1 METNGMKKKL
11 IFIIG
16 CAIFTIL
23 SAISSSLLGA
33 MSISWENLFQKESLE
48 ARVFFELRIPRI
60 LLGLMVGGSL
70 AWSGSLAQ
78 GLFRNPIIDPG
89 LIGITAGCSLFAAIA
104 IVLGAS
110 IPFLHSIWSVVLF
123 SFIGGIL
130 SSFLI
135 FFFAKSKGR
144 TDIFS
149 LLLSGIAVNAICY
162 SAIGILS
169 YIANESQLRN
179 LSLWNMGS
187 LGGGSWSN
195 LKSFSFFLIFPIFV
209 SPFIANQLN
218 VFILGEREASHL
230 GVSTELLKT
239 IAILFVG
246 VSTGACISLVGN
258 IGFVG
263 LAVPHIVRLAIG
275 QDYRYLLVTSY
286 LLGGGLLCFADG
298 ICRVIIAPSEIPV
311 GIATA
316 LLGSPFFLSLIRK
329 RMPHV

>member
-1 METNGMKKKL
+1 MKKKT
-11 IFIIG
+11 IFILG
-16 CAIFTIL
+16 CTIFTIL
-23 SAISSSLLGA
+23 SAILSSLLGA
-33 MSISWENLFQKESLE
+33 MNISLENLLQKNSLE
-48 ARVFFELRIPRI
+48 SRVFFELRIPRI

-110 IPFLHSIWSVVLF
+110 FSFLHSIWSVVLF

-187 LGGGSWSN
+187 LGGSSWSN
-195 LKSFSFFLIFPIFV
+195 LKSFSLFLIFPIAV

-230 GVSTELLKT
+230 GISTELLKT
-239 IAILFVG
+239 ITILFIG
-246 VSTGACISLVGN
+246 VSTGTCISLVGN

-275 QDYRYLLVTSY
+275 QDYRYLLFTSY
-286 LLGGGLLCFADG
+286 ILGGGLLCFADG
-298 ICRVIIAPSEIPV
+298 ICRVVIAPSEIPV

-329 RMPHV
+329 RMTHV

>member
-1 METNGMKKKL
+1 METNRMKKKT
-11 IFIIG
+11 IFILG
-16 CAIFTIL
+16 CTIFTIL
-23 SAISSSLLGA
+23 SAILSSLLGA
-33 MSISWENLFQKESLE
+33 MNISLENLLQKNSLE
-48 ARVFFELRIPRI
+48 SRVFFELRIPRI

-110 IPFLHSIWSVVLF
+110 FSFLHSIWSVVLF

-187 LGGGSWSN
+187 LGGSSWSN
-195 LKSFSFFLIFPIFV
+195 LKSFSLFLIFPIAV

-230 GVSTELLKT
+230 GISTELLKT
-239 IAILFVG
+239 ITILFIG
-246 VSTGACISLVGN
+246 VSTGTCISLVGN

-275 QDYRYLLVTSY
+275 QDYRYLLFTSY
-286 LLGGGLLCFADG
+286 ILGGGLLCFADG
-298 ICRVIIAPSEIPV
+298 ICRVVIAPSEIPV

-329 RMPHV
+329 RMTHV

>member
-1 METNGMKKKL
+1 MKKKT
-11 IFIIG
+11 IFILG
-16 CAIFTIL
+16 CTIFTIL
-23 SAISSSLLGA
+23 SAILSSLLGA
-33 MSISWENLFQKESLE
+33 MNISLENLLQKNSLE
-48 ARVFFELRIPRI
+48 SRVFFELRIPRI

-110 IPFLHSIWSVVLF
+110 FSFLHSIWSVFLF

-187 LGGGSWSN
+187 LGGSSWSN
-195 LKSFSFFLIFPIFV
+195 LKSFSLFLIFPIAV

-230 GVSTELLKT
+230 GISTELLKT
-239 IAILFVG
+239 ITILFIG
-246 VSTGACISLVGN
+246 VSTGTCISLVGN

-275 QDYRYLLVTSY
+275 QDYRYLLFTSY
-286 LLGGGLLCFADG
+286 ILGGGLLCFADG
-298 ICRVIIAPSEIPV
+298 ICRVVIAPSEIPV

-329 RMPHV
+329 RMTHV

>member
-1 METNGMKKKL
+1 MKKI
-11 IFIIG
+11 IFILS
-16 CAIFTIL
+16 CALFTIV
-23 SAISSSLLGA
+23 AAVISSLLGA
-33 MSISWENLFQKESLE
+33 MQIGWEDLFRSDSMES
-48 ARVFFELRIPRI
+48 RVFFELRIPRI

-70 AWSGSLAQ
+70 AWSGALAQ
-78 GLFRNPIIDPG
+78 GLFRNPIVDPG
-89 LIGITAGCSLFAAIA
+89 LIGITAGCSLFASIA
-104 IVLGAS
+104 IVLGTS
-110 IPFLHSIWSVVLF
+110 IPFLNSIWSVVIF
-123 SFIGGIL
+123 SFVGGIF
-130 SSFLI
+130 SSFII

-149 LLLSGIAVNAICY
+149 LLLSGIAVNAICF

-187 LGGGSWSN
+187 LGGASWAN
-195 LKSFSFFLIFPIFV
+195 LKSFSCFFIFPIFI
-209 SPFIANQLN
+209 SPFIAKQLN
-218 VFILGEREASHL
+218 VLILGEREASHL
-230 GVSTELLKT
+230 GISTEFLKT
-239 IAILFVG
+239 SIILLIG
-246 VSTGACISLVGN
+246 VSVGACISLVGN

-275 QDYRYLLVTSY
+275 QDYRYLLITSY

-298 ICRVIIAPSEIPV
+298 ICRVIISPSEIPV

-329 RMPHV
+329 RMNHI

>member
-1 METNGMKKKL
+1 MKKI
-11 IFIIG
+11 IFILS
-16 CAIFTIL
+16 CALFTIV
-23 SAISSSLLGA
+23 AAVISSLLGA
-33 MSISWENLFQKESLE
+33 MHIGWEDLFRSDSMES
-48 ARVFFELRIPRI
+48 RVFFELRIPRI

-70 AWSGSLAQ
+70 AWSGALAQ
-78 GLFRNPIIDPG
+78 GLFRNPIVDPG
-89 LIGITAGCSLFAAIA
+89 LIGITAGCSFFASIA
-104 IVLGAS
+104 IVLGTS
-110 IPFLHSIWSVVLF
+110 IPFLNSIWSVVIF
-123 SFIGGIL
+123 SFVGGIS
-130 SSFLI
+130 SSFII

-149 LLLSGIAVNAICY
+149 LLLSGIAVNAICF

-187 LGGGSWSN
+187 LGGASWAN
-195 LKSFSFFLIFPIFV
+195 LKSFSCFFIFPIFI
-209 SPFIANQLN
+209 SPFIAKQLN
-218 VFILGEREASHL
+218 VLILGEREASHL
-230 GVSTELLKT
+230 GISTEFLKT
-239 IAILFVG
+239 SIILLIG
-246 VSTGACISLVGN
+246 VSVGASISLVGN

-275 QDYRYLLVTSY
+275 QDYRYLLITSY

-298 ICRVIIAPSEIPV
+298 ICRVIISPSEIPV

-329 RMPHV
+329 RMNHI

>member
-1 METNGMKKKL
+1 METNRMKKKT
-11 IFIIG
+11 IFIFG
-16 CAIFTIL
+16 CTIFTIL
-23 SAISSSLLGA
+23 SAILSSLLGA
-33 MSISWENLFQKESLE
+33 MNINLENVLQKNSLE
-48 ARVFFELRIPRI
+48 SRVFFELRIPRI

-110 IPFLHSIWSVVLF
+110 FSFLHSIWSVVLF

-187 LGGGSWSN
+187 LGGSSWSN
-195 LKSFSFFLIFPIFV
+195 LKSFSLFLIFPIAV

-218 VFILGEREASHL
+218 VFILGEREANHL
-230 GVSTELLKT
+230 GISTELLKT
-239 IAILFVG
+239 ITILFIG
-246 VSTGACISLVGN
+246 VSTGTCISLVGN

-275 QDYRYLLVTSY
+275 QDYRYLLFTSY
-286 LLGGGLLCFADG
+286 ILGGGLLCFADG
-298 ICRVIIAPSEIPV
+298 ICRVVIAPSEIPV

-329 RMPHV
+329 RMPLV

>member
-1 METNGMKKKL
+1 MKKKF
-11 IFIIG
+11 IFILG
-16 CAIFTIL
+16 CSIFTIL

-110 IPFLHSIWSVVLF
+110 ISFLHSIWSVVLF

>member
-1 METNGMKKKL
+1 MKKKF
-11 IFIIG
+11 IFILG

-48 ARVFFELRIPRI
+48 SRVFFELRIPRI

-179 LSLWNMGS
+179 LSLWNMGN

>member
-1 METNGMKKKL
+1 MKKKT
-11 IFIIG
+11 IFILG
-16 CAIFTIL
+16 CTIFTIL
-23 SAISSSLLGA
+23 SAILSSLLGA
-33 MSISWENLFQKESLE
+33 MNISLENLLQKNSLE
-48 ARVFFELRIPRI
+48 SRVFFELRIPRI

-110 IPFLHSIWSVVLF
+110 FSFLHSIWSVVLF

-187 LGGGSWSN
+187 LGGSSWSN
-195 LKSFSFFLIFPIFV
+195 LKSFSLFLIFPIAV

-230 GVSTELLKT
+230 GISTELLKT
-239 IAILFVG
+239 ITILFIG
-246 VSTGACISLVGN
+246 VSTGTCISLVGN

-275 QDYRYLLVTSY
+275 QDYRYLLFTSY
-286 LLGGGLLCFADG
+286 ILGGGLLCFADG
-298 ICRVIIAPSEIPV
+298 ICRVVIAPSEIPV

-329 RMPHV
+329 RMPLV

>member
-1 METNGMKKKL
+1 MKKKF
-11 IFIIG
+11 IFILG

-48 ARVFFELRIPRI
+48 SRVFFELRIPQI

-110 IPFLHSIWSVVLF
+110 IQFLHSIWSVVLF

-179 LSLWNMGS
+179 LSLWNMGN

>member
-1 METNGMKKKL
+1 MKKKA
-11 IFIIG
+11 IFILSCI
-16 CAIFTIL
+16 IFTIL
-23 SAISSSLLGA
+23 SAVTSSLLGA
-33 MSISWENLFQKESLE
+33 MSIRWEDLLQSDSMES
-48 ARVFFELRIPRI
+48 RVFFELRIPRI

-70 AWSGSLAQ
+70 AWSGALAQ
-78 GLFRNPIIDPG
+78 GLFRNPIVDPG
-89 LIGITAGCSLFAAIA
+89 LIGITAGCSLFASIA
-104 IVLGAS
+104 IVLGTS
-110 IPFLHSIWSVVLF
+110 IPFLHSIWSIVLF
-123 SFIGGIL
+123 SFLGGIS
-130 SSFLI
+130 SSFII

-149 LLLSGIAVNAICY
+149 LLLSGIAVNAICF

-169 YIANESQLRN
+169 YIANEAQLRN

-187 LGGGSWSN
+187 LGGASWAN
-195 LKSFSFFLIFPIFV
+195 LKSFSIFFILPLLI
-209 SPFIANQLN
+209 SPFIAKQLN

-230 GVSTELLKT
+230 GVSTEFLKT
-239 IAILFVG
+239 IIILLIG
-246 VSTGACISLVGN
+246 VSVGACVSLVGN

-275 QDYRYLLVTSY
+275 QDYKYLLITSY

-298 ICRVIIAPSEIPV
+298 ICRIIIAPSEIPV

-329 RMPHV
+329 RMNHI

>member
-1 METNGMKKKL
+1 MKKKT
-11 IFIIG
+11 IFILG
-16 CAIFTIL
+16 CTIFTIL
-23 SAISSSLLGA
+23 SAILSSLLGA
-33 MSISWENLFQKESLE
+33 MNISLENLLQKNSLE
-48 ARVFFELRIPRI
+48 SRVFFELRIPRI

-110 IPFLHSIWSVVLF
+110 FSFLHSIWSVVLF

-187 LGGGSWSN
+187 LGGSSWSN
-195 LKSFSFFLIFPIFV
+195 LKSFSLFLIFPIAV

-230 GVSTELLKT
+230 GISTELLKT
-239 IAILFVG
+239 ITILFIG
-246 VSTGACISLVGN
+246 VSTGTCISLVGN

-275 QDYRYLLVTSY
+275 QDYRYLLFTSY
-286 LLGGGLLCFADG
+286 ILGGGLLCFADG
-298 ICRVIIAPSEIPV
+298 ICRVVIAPSEIPV

>member
-1 METNGMKKKL
+1 METNRMKKKT
-11 IFIIG
+11 IFILG
-16 CAIFTIL
+16 CTIFTIL
-23 SAISSSLLGA
+23 SAILSSLLGA
-33 MSISWENLFQKESLE
+33 MNISLENLLQKNSLE
-48 ARVFFELRIPRI
+48 SRVFFELRIPRI

-110 IPFLHSIWSVVLF
+110 FSFLHSIWSVVLF

-187 LGGGSWSN
+187 LGGSSWSN
-195 LKSFSFFLIFPIFV
+195 LKSFSLFLIFPIAV

-230 GVSTELLKT
+230 GISTELLKT
-239 IAILFVG
+239 ITILFIG
-246 VSTGACISLVGN
+246 VSTGTCISLVGN

-275 QDYRYLLVTSY
+275 QDYRYLLFTSY
-286 LLGGGLLCFADG
+286 ILGGGLLCFADG
-298 ICRVIIAPSEIPV
+298 ICRVVIAPSEIPV

>member
-1 METNGMKKKL
+1 MKKKF
-11 IFIIG
+11 IFILG

-48 ARVFFELRIPRI
+48 SRVFFELRIPRI

-275 QDYRYLLVTSY
+275 QDYRYLLITSY

>member
-1 METNGMKKKL
+1 METNGMKKKF
-11 IFIIG
+11 IFILG

-48 ARVFFELRIPRI
+48 SRVFFELRIPRI

-179 LSLWNMGS
+179 LSLWNMGN

>member
-1 METNGMKKKL
+1 METHGMKKKVF
-11 IFIIG
+11 FIVG
-16 CAIFTIL
+16 CILFTIL
-23 SAISSSLLGA
+23 SAVSSSLFGA
-33 MSISWENLFQKESLE
+33 MEISWEDLFKKDSLE
-48 ARVFFELRIPRI
+48 SRVFFELRIPRI

-78 GLFRNPIIDPG
+78 GLFRNPIVDPG

-104 IVLGAS
+104 IVLGS
-110 IPFLHSIWSVVLF
+110 SFPFLHSVWSVVLF
-123 SFIGGIL
+123 SFLGGIL

-144 TDIFS
+144 TDVFS

-169 YIANESQLRN
+169 YIANEAQLRN

-187 LGGGSWSN
+187 LGGASWSS
-195 LKSFSFFLIFPIFV
+195 LKSFSPFLIFPIFI
-209 SPFIANQLN
+209 SPLIAKQLN
-218 VFILGEREASHL
+218 VFILGEREATHL
-230 GVSTELLKT
+230 GIATEFLKT
-239 IAILFVG
+239 LIILFIG
-246 VSTGACISLVGN
+246 ISTGVCISLVGN

-275 QDYRYLLVTSY
+275 QNYKYLLFTSY
-286 LLGGGLLCFADG
+286 VLGGGLLCFADG
-298 ICRVIIAPSEIPV
+298 ICRVIIAPAEVPV

-329 RMPHV
+329 RMPHI